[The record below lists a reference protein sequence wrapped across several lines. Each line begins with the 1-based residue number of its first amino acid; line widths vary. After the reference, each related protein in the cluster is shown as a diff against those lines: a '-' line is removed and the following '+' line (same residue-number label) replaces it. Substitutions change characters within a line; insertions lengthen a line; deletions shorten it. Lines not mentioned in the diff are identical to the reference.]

1 MILREEEYSNGNIR
15 IIEQYGYIDVDE
27 QFLANH
33 TIHNKVQIQKSF
45 WIFKYWVDIVHF
57 VCYDTDEDEHSYN
70 LTRCNEI
77 VDLITND

>member
-45 WIFKYWVDIVHF
+45 WIFKCWIDVVHF
-57 VCYDTDEDEHSYN
+57 VCYDTDKDEHSYN

-77 VDLITND
+77 LDLIIND